1 MDMSKS
7 RINRKSESERKTK
20 ETDVKI
26 TMDPDNGGSVSIQT
40 TIPFFDHILTAMAF
54 HGGFNLSIT
63 AKGDTDVD
71 PHHLVED
78 TGIVLGD
85 LLNRIVTEFGAVERF
100 GNSSIPM
107 DDALSEIVIDV
118 CGRPYLVY
126 QCSFPQPFAGQFDL
140 SLVKEFFSGLSARA
154 KINIHTMTRTG
165 ENSHHMVEALFKAL
179 GKAIKQA
186 YSLKNPGANGG
197 MSAKGTIG

>member
-1 MDMSKS
+1 M
-7 RINRKSESERKTK
+7 NRKSETERKTK
-20 ETDVKI
+20 ETDIKI
-26 TMDPDNGGSVSIQT
+26 TMDPDKGGEVSIRT

-54 HGGFNLSIT
+54 HGGFSLFVQ

-85 LLNRIVTEFGAVERF
+85 LLNRIVTDFGPVERF
-100 GNSSIPM
+100 GNSTIPM

-126 QCSFPQPFAGQFDL
+126 NCAWPQPYAGQFDL
-140 SLVKEFFSGLSARA
+140 SLIKEFFSGLTARA
-154 KINIHTMTRTG
+154 KINIHAGTRAG
-165 ENSHHMVEALFKAL
+165 ENSHHMAEALFKAL

-186 YSLKNPGANGG
+186 YRVKETKTGEG
-197 MSAKGTIG
+197 MSTKGTIG